1 MCASERGRETET
13 GVEKGDFIKGMKDE
27 RFALRENLWTALKT
41 YIFRTN
47 PRKNLP
53 SFSLRLGLF
62 FFFFSPWIRN
72 EHLRYTIMRGIA
84 LVLIPIS
91 NPSRVQDT
99 ERQKQQPSL
108 TQIHTH
114 THWHTDV
121 VFIVYAPVF
130 AWLLLLPWLLPLV
143 HRSIYSA
150 SMPSTAQHS
159 STQHGHSIAQAR
171 KQRAQCPIRGL
182 YSRNY

>member
-27 RFALRENLWTALKT
+27 RFALRANLWTALKT

-47 PRKNLP
+47 PRKNLA

-114 THWHTDV
+114 TGTPMLCSLYTRLCLLDCCCCPGSCHS
-121 VFIVYAPVF
+121 FIVPFTAP
-130 AWLLLLPWLLPLV
+130 ACHPQ
-143 HRSIYSA
+143 H
-150 SMPSTAQHS
+150 STAQL
-159 STQHGHSIAQAR
+159 STGTA
-171 KQRAQCPIRGL
+171 
-182 YSRNY
+182 